1 MPRPVADH
9 VNQPAARRRE
19 QAIAPEVQR
28 PSGGHLEGPIVL
40 TFDNNVT
47 GLVDHGEP
55 TRCPEGT
62 GLAIIRR
69 LRSAASLCPWGSSS
83 ILALARE
90 LSVVDK

>member
-19 QAIAPEVQR
+19 QAIASEIQR
-28 PSGGHLEGPIVL
+28 PPGGHLEGPVVL
-40 TFDNNVT
+40 NFDNNVT

-69 LRSAASLCPWGSSS
+69 LRSAASPWGSSS
-83 ILALARE
+83 FSRWRE
-90 LSVVDK
+90 NCRVVDK